1 MAIGIKLTKVI
12 KEHDLGASKFF
23 GTPTFPIGL
32 EEKLSSNVVFVG
44 QIRLQ
49 DIIPF
54 DEENNLP
61 HEGYLY
67 FFIETEDESPYSK
80 KRGLVIHSVEEVK
93 IAITDFNSV
102 SPIPNGLNDDYI
114 IEFFKADDSYDGIK
128 LLGYP
133 SDWNYQNDSP
143 ALLLQ
148 FDPLDTEELDFF
160 SLMDGYIYFFF
171 GKDKNNFNEI
181 TLHFEYS

>member
-1 MAIGIKLTKVI
+1 MKKTIYLTK
-12 KEHDLGASKFF
+12 
-23 GTPTFPIGL
+23 
-32 EEKLSSNVVFVG
+32 
-44 QIRLQ
+44 
-49 DIIPF
+49 DI
-54 DEENNLP
+54 
-61 HEGYLY
+61 
-67 FFIETEDESPYSK
+67 FIFLLKQKTKALIQK

-160 SLMDGYIYFFF
+160 SSMDGYIYFFF
-171 GKDKNNFNEI
+171 GKDKNNFNDI
-181 TLHFEYS
+181 ILCFEYS